1 MRKRILVVTALLVG
15 MIGLGL
21 PGWGQ
26 QWEGMRPGFG
36 GHRGGQMGQRL
47 LAMLEND
54 RFKANLGLTDQQ
66 SDRLRQIV
74 VDAEK
79 STVKTGADMAV
90 RGIEL
95 RELLRADKPDRD
107 AVMKKVQ
114 ELSNLRGEMMKQHV
128 DALLTAKS
136 VLTPE
141 QQKKVRTLIE
151 SRMGGEMFGGM
162 MREHRMERSGG
173 PGGPPMPPHGAPEP
187 PQKPTEPPQPH

>member
-1 MRKRILVVTALLVG
+1 MRIRIRVVTALLIG
-15 MIGLGL
+15 MIGLGV
-21 PGWGQ
+21 PGWAQ
-26 QWEGMRPGFG
+26 HFEGMEPDFG
-36 GHRGGQMGQRL
+36 GHRPGRMGPRL

-79 STVKTGADMAV
+79 STVKIGADMAV

-95 RELLRADKPDRD
+95 RELLRADKPDRE
-107 AVMKKVQ
+107 AVMRKVQ

-128 DALLTAKS
+128 DSLLTAKT

-141 QQKKVRTLIE
+141 QQKKIRTLIE

-162 MREHRMERSGG
+162 MREHRMER
-173 PGGPPMPPHGAPEP
+173 PGGPPMPPLGAPEP
-187 PQKPTEPPQPH
+187 PQPH

>member
-1 MRKRILVVTALLVG
+1 MRKRILVVTAVLIG
-15 MIGLGL
+15 MLGLGL
-21 PGWGQ
+21 PGWSQ
-26 QWEGMRPGFG
+26 QWQGMGPGFG
-36 GHRGGQMGQRL
+36 GHRGGRMGPRL

-66 SDRLRQIV
+66 ADRLRQIV
-74 VDAEK
+74 VDTEK
-79 STVKTGADMAV
+79 SRVRVGADVAI

-107 AVMKKVQ
+107 AVMKKTQ
-114 ELSNLRGEMMKQHV
+114 EISTLLGELIKQHV
-128 DALLTAKS
+128 DALLSAKS

-162 MREHRMERSGG
+162 MREHRMERPGG

-187 PQKPTEPPQPH
+187 PQPH